1 MSRPHEE
8 SEKERVWRVLS
19 EAGLIDIPPDE
30 FAERIKEA
38 KHVVMGRLGELLEL
52 TTDIQ
57 ERESAAYSLATLKKL
72 ERTVSRSGTPQFR
85 LRSHQTAS
93 GHPGP
98 GDGEH

>member
-1 MSRPHEE
+1 MTRPDEE

-38 KHVVMGRLGELLEL
+38 KHVVMGRLSELLEQ

-57 ERESAAYSLATLKKL
+57 EREAAAYSLATLKEL
-72 ERTVSRSGTPQFR
+72 ERTVSRSGR
-85 LRSHQTAS
+85 RSS
-93 GHPGP
+93 
-98 GDGEH
+98 D

>member
-19 EAGLIDIPPDE
+19 EAGLIDIPPGE

-38 KHVVMGRLGELLEL
+38 KHVVMGRLSKLLEL

-57 ERESAAYSLATLKKL
+57 ERESAAFSLATLKKL
-72 ERTVSRSGTPQFR
+72 ERTVSRSGP
-85 LRSHQTAS
+85 RSS
-93 GHPGP
+93 
-98 GDGEH
+98 D

>member
-1 MSRPHEE
+1 MSRPNEE

-38 KHVVMGRLGELLEL
+38 KRVVMGRLGELLEV

-72 ERTVSRSGTPQFR
+72 ERTVSRSVR
-85 LRSHQTAS
+85 RSS
-93 GHPGP
+93 
-98 GDGEH
+98 D